1 MRLTTVLW
9 VLCLSAA
16 LPGCALWT
24 DPAPVAVEVETVEIR
39 PPASLLSC
47 ADRPPV
53 PPAPLTESAVMQ
65 YVARLRAAHQDCQ
78 GKLGEIRRFYSED
91 PVP

>member
-9 VLCLSAA
+9 VLSLSVA
-16 LPGCALWT
+16 LTGCALWT
-24 DPAPVAVEVETVEIR
+24 EQPVAVEIQTVRIA
-39 PPASLLSC
+39 PPESLLSC
-47 ADRPPV
+47 ADRPAV

-78 GKLGEIRRFYSED
+78 GKLGEIRRLYNEA
-91 PVP
+91 PTP